1 MDKAKEKA
9 VQTAFLSSLQV
20 AMNANEWGAGGG
32 MRGNAYDLVDDD
44 DEDDDELYG
53 RPGGLGVGSRYS
65 H

>member
-1 MDKAKEKA
+1 
-9 VQTAFLSSLQV
+9 
-20 AMNANEWGAGGG
+20 MNANEWGAGGG